1 MARKEIRDA
10 RNFVVGYEV
19 RDGNRTYIQ
28 NLGGINQGM
37 YDHNL
42 NQTQD
47 TGGIMKSRG
56 NTLLAFLFNHKR

>member
-10 RNFVVGYEV
+10 RNFIVGYEV

-28 NLGGINQGM
+28 NLGGINLGM

-42 NQTQD
+42 DRTQD
-47 TGGIMKSRG
+47 MGGIMKSRG
-56 NTLLAFLFNHKR
+56 NTLMAFLFNHKG